1 MTGMNLENCIIEI
14 KKAIAR
20 IEEQIKTIFKVITEQ
35 KELSDRLHKEH
46 FDDAQAAD
54 NSIESLEIAVT
65 RHDVELSTMRE
76 TMEKL
81 ACSVEEFKRLVSR
94 TRGIA
99 IGLGM
104 AGGAIVSILTILVEI
119 IE

>member
-65 RHDVELSTMRE
+65 RHDVELSTMKE
-76 TMEKL
+76 SIDHLMN
-81 ACSVEEFKRLVSR
+81 VIEEQAQIISR
-94 TRGIA
+94 TKGIA

-104 AGGAIVSILTILVEI
+104 AGGAIVSILTILVGI
-119 IE
+119 IK

>member
-1 MTGMNLENCIIEI
+1 MNNLESCIIEI
-14 KKAIAR
+14 TKAIAR
-20 IEEQIKTIFKVITEQ
+20 IEEQIKTLFQAMTEQ

-54 NSIESLEIAVT
+54 NSIESLQMAVT
-65 RHDVELSTMRE
+65 RHDVELSTIRE

-81 ACSVEEFKRLVSR
+81 ACSVEEFKGIVSR

-104 AGGAIVSILTILVEI
+104 AGGAIVSILTILVGI
-119 IE
+119 IK

>member
-1 MTGMNLENCIIEI
+1 MNLENCIIEI

-20 IEEQIKTIFKVITEQ
+20 IEEQIKTLFQAMTEQ

-54 NSIESLEIAVT
+54 NSIESLQMSVT
-65 RHDVELSTMRE
+65 RHDVELSTIRE

-81 ACSVEEFKRLVSR
+81 ACSVEEFKGIVSR

-104 AGGAIVSILTILVEI
+104 AGGAMVSILTILVGI
-119 IE
+119 IK